1 MSRSNTMP
9 GTAMPREAF
18 LLDTIRVLEEI
29 QKIDLNI
36 AATEEEKKRYL
47 RDIETAE
54 AEAKTLAAE
63 KEKAA
68 TEIADINTRI
78 RDLDEEMRKCSDKV
92 KKDEGRI
99 SGIKNSKELNAL
111 NKEIS
116 SANKSRRLY
125 EEEKT
130 RFAAKLDEKTAS
142 CGALEAKLNDK
153 SALLMRLNEE
163 VASKNAVWS
172 EIVSKNSA
180 QKENAK
186 TRINPDI
193 LKKYEGIRAKRGGV
207 GLARVKDETCLGCF
221 IHIPPQVYIILKR
234 GTNELMTCPH
244 CHRILYVEAPK
255 T

>member
-1 MSRSNTMP
+1 M
-9 GTAMPREAF
+9 
-18 LLDTIRVLEEI
+18 LDTIRVLEEI
-29 QKIDLNI
+29 QKIDLDI
-36 AATEEEKKRYL
+36 AAAEEEKKRYL
-47 RDIETAE
+47 REIEAAG
-54 AEAKTLAAE
+54 AEAKALAAE

-68 TEIADINTRI
+68 AEITDINARI

-99 SGIKNSKELNAL
+99 GGIKNSKELNAL

-142 CGALEAKLNDK
+142 CAALETKLTDK
-153 SALLMRLNEE
+153 SALLTRLNEE
-163 VASKNAVWS
+163 AASKNAVWS
-172 EIVSKNSA
+172 EAVSRNTA
-180 QKENAK
+180 LKEDAK
-186 TRINPDI
+186 TRISPEI

-207 GLARVKDETCLGCF
+207 GLAKVKDETCLGCF

-234 GTNELMTCPH
+234 GASELMTCPH